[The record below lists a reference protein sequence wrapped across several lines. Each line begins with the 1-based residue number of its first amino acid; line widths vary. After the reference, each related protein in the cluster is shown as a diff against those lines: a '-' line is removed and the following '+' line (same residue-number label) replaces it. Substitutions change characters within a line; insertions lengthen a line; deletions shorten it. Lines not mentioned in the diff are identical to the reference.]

1 MFLRMRNGNDE
12 RIPPTCLPQCNH
24 ITATEARIAQ
34 RQKARVLACKSSV
47 HKIEA

>member
-1 MFLRMRNGNDE
+1 MFLRMRNGNDK

-34 RQKARVLACKSSV
+34 RQQTLFLDVNENLHRDY
-47 HKIEA
+47 